1 MIFKSQWIC
10 SWQLEKSKNLLPV
23 GIQLMIILKNVAFL
37 KNWSNAAAKFQKAMK
52 SYVRLTLVGGILR
65 FSVGSGMLSASGNLK
80 IDPKSDQIEFA
91 LPLVVMA
98 DDLAKALT
106 GLDDKKE
113 IKFNIMP
120 SYLVISQ
127 DRRQASIRLHDQFLA
142 PEAQTK
148 FTPESTATGLNGHG
162 VAASIRRA
170 ILPTRKAIGDTSA
183 MATLI
188 RWDNAAYVVYYDA
201 AVWCRSRVPFKLV
214 GDVFEDGI
222 AISETAAKTLH
233 SFMDEQECLIEVGAY
248 GLRLSTAN
256 TTCLVPCDAR
266 NTQAKRL
273 LQIMTQSDINT
284 PCTVDVQD
292 FREAIDYAQKS
303 HNENEIVKAIRIDV
317 NEEGVAV
324 EHHKITDQLP
334 PHQLFSSSL
343 PHEAFTGKFQVNIN
357 SQIAL
362 EATRYL
368 KGSIDIGLDSNSGAF
383 TIDQDGFSA
392 IIGKIENE

>member
-1 MIFKSQWIC
+1 
-10 SWQLEKSKNLLPV
+10 
-23 GIQLMIILKNVAFL
+23 MIILKNVAFL
-37 KNWSNAAAKFQKAMK
+37 KNWSNAAAEFQKAMK
-52 SYVRLTLVGGILR
+52 SYVRLNLVGSVLR

-80 IDPKSDQIEFA
+80 IDQKSTQSDFA
-91 LPLVVMA
+91 LPCVVLA

-106 GLDDKKE
+106 GLDDAKE
-113 IKFNIMP
+113 IKINVMP
-120 SYLVISQ
+120 KVLVISQ

-142 PEAQTK
+142 PEPEIK
-148 FTPESTATGLNGHG
+148 FTPESTATAQNGRA

-188 RWDNAAYVVYYDA
+188 RWDGAAYVVYYDS

-233 SFMDEQECLIEVGAY
+233 SFMDEQECLIEVGSY
-248 GLRLSTAN
+248 GLRLATAN

-303 HNENEIVKAIRIDV
+303 HGENELVKAIKIEVGED
-317 NEEGVAV
+317 GVSI
-324 EHHKITDQLP
+324 EHHKVTDQLP
-334 PHQLFSSSL
+334 PNQLFSSSL
-343 PHEAFTGKFQVNIN
+343 PHEAFTGKFQVSIN

-368 KGSIDIGLDSNSGAF
+368 RGGIDIGLDSNSGAF